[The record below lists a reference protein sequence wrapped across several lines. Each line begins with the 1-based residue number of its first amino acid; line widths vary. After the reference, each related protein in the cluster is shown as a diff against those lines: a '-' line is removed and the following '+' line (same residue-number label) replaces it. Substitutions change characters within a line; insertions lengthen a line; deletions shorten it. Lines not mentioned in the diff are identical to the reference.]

1 MEQVL
6 SLRNLTRASWK
17 MSEPIEM
24 SEQELDRLIEKL
36 TKSLRLYD
44 TEPLEV
50 F

>member
-1 MEQVL
+1 MTDPI
-6 SLRNLTRASWK
+6 SL
-17 MSEPIEM
+17 

>member
-1 MEQVL
+1 M
-6 SLRNLTRASWK
+6 TD
-17 MSEPIEM
+17 PITL

>member
-1 MEQVL
+1 MVRCL
-6 SLRNLTRASWK
+6 RLRNLTRASWK
-17 MSEPIEM
+17 MTEPIEM

>member
-1 MEQVL
+1 MADPI
-6 SLRNLTRASWK
+6 SL
-17 MSEPIEM
+17 